1 MKILIFSFRYEP
13 FNSIGVNRITSL
25 VDYLKRKNVEYLV
38 ITAYSGYHNNSRFN
52 EDVNVIY
59 IPWFD
64 VKKLKLINSN
74 HYLESNTIDYDA
86 SRNKIFSLLSR
97 IIGKLLSL
105 FFYPDPYLN
114 WTLRTISTSDCQ
126 LKDFKPDL
134 IYSSSYPYSSH
145 IPAYYFSK
153 KYKIPWI
160 AELRDPWVY
169 NHVRKKN
176 VFSTFIDKS
185 ISRYLFKETISL
197 VTVTESWQKQL
208 KELYNKETLLIRNGF
223 GINIPAISPSI
234 NIQFINKKSNK
245 QKILY
250 TGSIFPDNQDITSFL
265 RWLLSDNDVFSKY
278 EFIYVGSGV
287 KIVKDILI
295 KYNLSFDGKIL
306 LIDKV
311 SFYDSLWLQK
321 NVDFLLLFNWSGSQ
335 GVIPG
340 KFYEYIG
347 ANKPIILWNNK
358 INNELVDICRN
369 LNKCQTGDKVLIIDE
384 IDTAKYKLINFHF
397 NPDSEIIRQ
406 YSREYQFDILLKSM
420 FSHVKK

>member
-52 EDVNVIY
+52 KDVNVIY

-74 HYLESNTIDYDA
+74 HYLESNTIDYYA
-86 SRNKIFSLLSR
+86 SRNKISSLISR

-114 WTLRTISTSDCQ
+114 WTLRTIRTSDCQ

-176 VFSTFIDKS
+176 VFSTFIDKT

-197 VTVTESWQKQL
+197 VTVTETWKRQL
-208 KELYNKETLLIRNGF
+208 KELYKKETLLIRNGF
-223 GINIPAISPSI
+223 VTNTSAISPSS
-234 NIQFINKKSNK
+234 NIQLHNFKPNK

-250 TGSIFPDNQDITSFL
+250 TGSIFPDNQDILSFL
-265 RWLLSDNDVFSKY
+265 LWFLSDNEITELF

-287 KIVKDILI
+287 HIIEDLLI
-295 KYNLSFDGKIL
+295 KNNLNFKNKIY

-311 SFYDSLWLQK
+311 SYDDSLWLQK
-321 NVDFLLLFNWSGSQ
+321 NMNYLLLINWSGSK

-340 KFYEYIG
+340 KFYEYLG
-347 ANKPIILWNNK
+347 ANKPIILWNNNIK
-358 INNELVDICRN
+358 NELVDICN
-369 LNKCQTGDKVLIIDE
+369 ELNNKSQDDKVLIIDE
-384 IDTAKYKLINFHF
+384 NDTAKKKLTNFHF
-397 NPDSEIIRQ
+397 NPDLMVIQQ
-406 YSREYQFDILLKSM
+406 YSREYQYDILLKSM
-420 FSHVKK
+420 LDYVI